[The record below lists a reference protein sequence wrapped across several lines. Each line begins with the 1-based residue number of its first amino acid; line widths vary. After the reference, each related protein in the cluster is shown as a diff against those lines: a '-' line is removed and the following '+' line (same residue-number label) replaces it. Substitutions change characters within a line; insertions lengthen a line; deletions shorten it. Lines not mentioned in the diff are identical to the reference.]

1 MNTMEENSRTIQ
13 TKKTETFKIQIWED
27 RTRGSRWTPIYD
39 ASSLKLINDDY
50 VRTQNIRVT
59 DTGMRYFEFMAQD
72 SGKYELVFELRYGWK
87 FSAEERIK
95 YNIEVVA

>member
-1 MNTMEENSRTIQ
+1 MEENSKTIH
-13 TKKTETFKIQIWED
+13 TKKAEAFKIQLWED

-39 ASSLKLINDDY
+39 AASLKLMDDDY

-59 DTGMRYFEFMAQD
+59 DTGMRYFQFIAQHI
-72 SGKYELVFELRYGWK
+72 GKYELIFELRYGWK
-87 FSAEERIK
+87 FSAEDRIR